1 MSDQLEFGVVWKYG
15 GGRSRFELPEGAV
28 QLGGSVLESAWEHIG
43 EGRVVYEYD
52 GERLL
57 PRVLNPGAIQMLVP
71 ASEVSL
77 DG

>member
-1 MSDQLEFGVVWKYG
+1 MSEKLEFGVVWKYG
-15 GGRSRFELPEGAV
+15 GGRARFELPEGAV
-28 QLGGSVLESAWEHIG
+28 QIGGSVLEGAWEHVA

-71 ASEVSL
+71 ADEVIVL
-77 DG
+77 